1 MNRCSNAA
9 GVSPRA
15 ALSAFATAPRLAAV
29 LLWLAAAVAAQ
40 TPPEELFEDGIE
52 AFEAGLYEVAAR
64 NFRAL
69 LDSAPGAREAVPA
82 SFLEALSR
90 FYAATGTGDA
100 EAAAAAAARFA
111 AHQRQFP
118 ETPYDDQIWYWIGA
132 ARLAAGDAEGAL
144 AALQQHLREPGADSR
159 KYLHLAREAEARALE
174 QLGRGKE
181 ALERY
186 EALLA
191 AADVS
196 PDPAAGARW
205 LERSGM
211 LLLAQGRY
219 AAAAERF
226 RRIFTDHPQSPQ
238 SQEALF
244 FVAEAQYFAQE
255 FPAATAGYRRYLEFF
270 PDAAHRRTASFRL
283 ARLLLDAGDLAGARR
298 LTESLAAG
306 LPAAGAARG
315 PGAAPGP
322 ADDPAAVALLSG
334 DVAAAGADWR
344 AAVTAY
350 EEGLA
355 VAAAPDRRQVLAMNL
370 ALAQVEIGGP
380 LQAIVNFEEA
390 AAGPDSAIA
399 ESALYNRA
407 LLLVGEGQLAAA
419 AAALDRFLE
428 GFPDSEHR
436 AAAEALLLDVQERA
450 GNHRGMLDTLDR
462 MAARRRLTAQEQQRR
477 GTALLWL
484 GEDIAALETLA
495 RSAEELPPAARAE
508 SQYRI
513 GAVYARRGE
522 HARAAPF
529 FSAALG
535 EAGDDDE
542 LRRRA
547 GYALAVTHFNTGEYG
562 LALVL
567 LEEVTDT
574 AEGKWL
580 ADGRFAQGAALYRL
594 GRSREAAEHFGLAAA
609 AYAVPH
615 APERSPEDAA
625 ATETARSWQALA
637 LFRAGDWEPARSAFR
652 ELAQSAAAD
661 QGLYWYRAGLA
672 SGLLQDFAAAER
684 ELLSAL
690 VAVPDADSLRPAIH
704 YELARLHQTAGELAT
719 AAEWLLRLETAF
731 PDHRLTA
738 IGRLRRADTLRDL
751 GRLREAADAYLAS
764 AAHSGGQ
771 REDWASG
778 VAELARYSVL
788 EVLEELADVTGML
801 EAAWA
806 YLLHHPS
813 GSRAEQVAARLQAA
827 LAVADADAVQ
837 EYYRRATA
845 VTATAEVP
853 AAVAAPVRLAYAEVL
868 LERDP
873 SAAERVLREQLD
885 APSSEDVRSAALLL
899 LGRAFETGGR
909 WDEAQSLYRGLAL
922 AERAAVAGLGALGVA
937 RTLAGSGDAAA
948 AAEEYGAV
956 AVRFAEQPEVAAEAW
971 YRGALA
977 HRDAGNPESAALFV
991 RRLGERFPASSW
1003 ARRAVEEFATS

>member
-1 MNRCSNAA
+1 MPVRRSDCRGARPAS
-9 GVSPRA
+9 G
-15 ALSAFATAPRLAAV
+15 TARRLAAV
-29 LLWLAAAVAAQ
+29 LLWSAAAVAAQ

-64 NFRAL
+64 TFRAL

-82 SFLEALSR
+82 SFLEALSG

-111 AHQRQFP
+111 AHQRRFP
-118 ETPYDDQIWYWIGA
+118 DTPYDDQIWYWIGA

-144 AALQQHLREPGADSR
+144 TALQQHLSEPAADSR
-159 KYLHLAREAEARALE
+159 KYLLLAREAEARALE
-174 QLGRGKE
+174 QLGRGVE

-186 EALLA
+186 EGLLA
-191 AADVS
+191 AADTS

-226 RRIFTDHPQSPQ
+226 RRIFADHPQSSQ
-238 SQEALF
+238 AQEALF

-255 FPAATAGYRRYLEFF
+255 LPAATAGYRRYLEFF

-298 LTESLAAG
+298 LTGSLAAG
-306 LPAAGAARG
+306 LHASGAGPG
-315 PGAAPGP
+315 PGAATGP

-344 AAVTAY
+344 AAVAAY

-355 VAAAPDRRQVLAMNL
+355 VAAAPYQRQVLAMNL
-370 ALAQVEIGGP
+370 ALAQVEIGVP
-380 LQAIVNFEEA
+380 LQAIVNLEEA
-390 AAGPDSAIA
+390 AAGPDSTIA

-428 GFPDSEHR
+428 RFPDSEHR

-450 GNHRGMLDTLDR
+450 GNHRGMLETLDR
-462 MAARRRLTAQEQQRR
+462 MAARRRLTPQEHQRR

-484 GEDIAALETLA
+484 GEDITALETLA

-522 HARAAPF
+522 HARAGPF
-529 FSAALG
+529 FSAALS
-535 EAGDDDE
+535 EAGDNDE
-542 LRRRA
+542 LRQRA
-547 GYALAVTHFNTGEYG
+547 GYALAVTHFNTGDFA

-574 AEGKWL
+574 AEGRWL
-580 ADGRFAQGAALYRL
+580 ADGRFAQGATLYRL

-615 APERSPEDAA
+615 PPERSLEDAGA
-625 ATETARSWQALA
+625 NETARGWQGLA
-637 LFRAGDWEPARSAFR
+637 LFRAGDWEPARSVFR
-652 ELAQSAAAD
+652 ELARSAAAD

-672 SGLLQDFAAAER
+672 SGLLHDLAAAER

-690 VAVPDADSLRPAIH
+690 EAVPDADSLRPAIH
-704 YELARLHQTAGELAT
+704 YELARLHLTAGELAT
-719 AAEWLLRLETAF
+719 AADWLQRLETAF
-731 PDHRLTA
+731 PDHRLSA

-751 GRLREAADAYLAS
+751 GRLREAADAYRAS

-801 EAAWA
+801 EAAWG

-827 LAVADADAVQ
+827 LAAADPDTVQ
-837 EYYRRATA
+837 DYYRRATA
-845 VTATAEVP
+845 VTAAAEVP

-868 LERDP
+868 LERDLP
-873 SAAERVLREQLD
+873 AAERVLREQLD
-885 APSSEDVRSAALLL
+885 APSSEDVRAAALLL
-899 LGRAFETGGR
+899 LGRAFESGGR
-909 WDEAQSLYRGLAL
+909 WDEAESLYRGLAL

-937 RTLAGSGDAAA
+937 RVLAGSGDAAA
-948 AAEEYGAV
+948 AADEYGAV

-977 HRDAGNPESAALFV
+977 HSDAGDREATALFV
-991 RRLGERFPASSW
+991 RRLSERFPTSSW
-1003 ARRAVEEFATS
+1003 ARRAAEDFPTS

>member
-1 MNRCSNAA
+1 M
-9 GVSPRA
+9 PT
-15 ALSAFATAPRLAAV
+15 SATVRRLAAV
-29 LLWLAAAVAAQ
+29 LLWAATAVAAQ
-40 TPPEELFEDGIE
+40 TPPEELFGDGIE

-90 FYAATGTGDA
+90 FYAATGTGDV
-100 EAAAAAAARFA
+100 ETAAAAAARFA

-118 ETPYDDQIWYWIGA
+118 DTPYGDQIWYWIGA

-144 AALQQHLREPGADSR
+144 GALQQHLSEPDADSR
-159 KYLHLAREAEARALE
+159 KYLLLAREAEARALE
-174 QLGRGKE
+174 QLGRGAE

-186 EALLA
+186 EGLLA
-191 AADVS
+191 AADTS

-205 LERSGM
+205 LERSGV

-219 AAAAERF
+219 AAATERF

-238 SQEALF
+238 AQEALF
-244 FVAEAQYFAQE
+244 FVAEAQYFARE
-255 FPAATAGYRRYLEFF
+255 FAAATAGYRRYLEFF
-270 PDAAHRRTASFRL
+270 PDAAHRGTASFRL

-298 LTESLAAG
+298 LTEWLAAG
-306 LPAAGAARG
+306 VHATGAARG
-315 PGAAPGP
+315 RGAAPGP

-334 DVAAAGADWR
+334 DVAAASADWR
-344 AAVTAY
+344 AAVLAY

-355 VAAAPDRRQVLAMNL
+355 VATAPDQRQVLAMNL
-370 ALAQVEIGGP
+370 ALAQVETAVP

-390 AAGPDSAIA
+390 AAGPDSTIA

-407 LLLVGEGQLAAA
+407 LLLVGDGKLTAA
-419 AAALDRFLE
+419 AAALGRFLE
-428 GFPDSEHR
+428 RFPDSEHR
-436 AAAEALLLDVQERA
+436 AAAEALLLSVQERA
-450 GNHRGMLDTLDR
+450 GNHRGMLETLDR
-462 MAARRRLTAQEQQRR
+462 MAARRRLTAQERQRR

-495 RSAEELPPAARAE
+495 HSAEELPPAARAE

-529 FSAALG
+529 FSAAL
-535 EAGDDDE
+535 EQAGADGE

-574 AEGKWL
+574 AGGKWL
-580 ADGRFAQGAALYRL
+580 ADGRFAQGATLYRL
-594 GRSREAAEHFGLAAA
+594 GRSREAAAHFGLAAA

-615 APERSPEDAA
+615 PPERSPERSPEDAGA
-625 ATETARSWQALA
+625 AEAARGWQALA
-637 LFRAGDWEPARSAFR
+637 LFRAGDWEPARSVFR
-652 ELAQSAAAD
+652 ELARSAAAD
-661 QGLYWYRAGLA
+661 QGLHWYRAGLA
-672 SGLLQDFAAAER
+672 SGLLHDLAAAER

-690 VAVPDADSLRPAIH
+690 GAVPDEDPLRPAIH
-704 YELARLHQTAGELAT
+704 YELARLHLTAGELET
-719 AAEWLLRLETAF
+719 AADWLQRLETAF

-764 AAHSGGQ
+764 AARGGGQ
-771 REDWASG
+771 REDWAAG
-778 VAELARYSVL
+778 VAELARYSLL

-801 EAAWA
+801 EAAWG

-827 LAVADADAVQ
+827 LAAADPDTAQD
-837 EYYRRATA
+837 YYRRATA
-845 VTATAEVP
+845 ATAAAEVP

-873 SAAERVLREQLD
+873 SAAERVLREQLQ
-885 APSSEDVRSAALLL
+885 APSSDDVRSAALLL

-909 WDEAQSLYRGLAL
+909 WDEAESLYRGLAL

-937 RTLAGSGDAAA
+937 RVLAGSGDAAA

-977 HRDAGNPESAALFV
+977 HRDAGDREAATLFV

-1003 ARRAVEEFATS
+1003 ARRAAEEFSAS